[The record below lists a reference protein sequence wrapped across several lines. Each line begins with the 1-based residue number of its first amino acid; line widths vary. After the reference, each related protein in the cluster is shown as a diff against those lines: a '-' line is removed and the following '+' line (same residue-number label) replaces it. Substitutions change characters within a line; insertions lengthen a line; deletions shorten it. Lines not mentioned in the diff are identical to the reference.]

1 MKRPKY
7 MLADVKQTGI
17 CKIGLPTLVIIFA
30 KSLPT
35 FHCLILQKRL
45 ELVSDIFFQIKGT
58 FIILFKGTFNILIKG
73 LLIFYLKGRL
83 IF

>member
-1 MKRPKY
+1 

-45 ELVSDIFFQIKGT
+45 ELVSDIFFKLKGLL
-58 FIILFKGTFNILIKG
+58 LFYLKG
-73 LLIFYLKGRL
+73 LLIF
-83 IF
+83 

>member
-45 ELVSDIFFQIKGT
+45 ELVSDIFFKLKGLL
-58 FIILFKGTFNILIKG
+58 LFYLKG
-73 LLIFYLKGRL
+73 LLIF
-83 IF
+83 